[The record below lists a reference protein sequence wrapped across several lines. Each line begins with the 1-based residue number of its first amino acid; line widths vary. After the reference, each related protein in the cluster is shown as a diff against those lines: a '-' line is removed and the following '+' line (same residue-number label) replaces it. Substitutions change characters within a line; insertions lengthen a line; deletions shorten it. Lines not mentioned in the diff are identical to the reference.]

1 MTIEIFELDY
11 LCRSAATS
19 RTVRVGVEQE
29 LIVRDVR
36 TGDTVAPD
44 RLRSTLADNAY
55 LEHVSFEPGGQLELS
70 LPPAAS
76 AVEAAAGLRAAVE
89 SVRGDAAA
97 SGIEL
102 LDDAVDDRTE
112 VPRRLRSPRY
122 DAMEKHFDSI
132 GPAGRVMMRRTAS
145 TQVCLDWWPG
155 DEGLE
160 QYRVLQ
166 LAGPW
171 LAAAYARSTGPG
183 SRLATWLE
191 VDPDRTAF
199 DGRLL
204 VGDPVEAY
212 ERFARGAVRFAEPHL
227 TTLFPPVR
235 PRGTYLEVRYLDAQ
249 PLDRIEQVVEVL
261 ATLAYD
267 ADVRARV
274 LHELEPLA
282 QRLGDYWRAA
292 AAGSLVP
299 TAVDSLSTP
308 VVAVA

>member
-1 MTIEIFELDY
+1 MTIEIFELDH
-11 LCRSAATS
+11 LSHRAAAS

-36 TGDTVAPD
+36 TGGTVAPD
-44 RLRSTLADNAY
+44 RLLSTLADNAY
-55 LEHVSFEPGGQLELS
+55 IEHVSFEPGGQLELS
-70 LPPAAS
+70 LPPAAC
-76 AVEAAAGLRAAVE
+76 AVEAATGLRAAVN
-89 SVRGDAAA
+89 SVRADAAA

-102 LDDAVDDRTE
+102 LDDAVDHRTD

-155 DEGLE
+155 EEGLE

-171 LAAAYARSTGPG
+171 IAAAYARSTGPG
-183 SRLATWLE
+183 SRLATWLD

-212 ERFARGAVRFAEPHL
+212 KQFARGAARFAESHL
-227 TTLFPPVR
+227 STLFPPVR

-249 PLDRIEQVVEVL
+249 PLDRVEQVVEVL

-282 QRLGDYWRAA
+282 HRLGDYWRAA
-292 AAGSLVP
+292 AAGSLAP
-299 TAVDSLSTP
+299 TA
-308 VVAVA
+308 AAAA

>member
-1 MTIEIFELDY
+1 M
-11 LCRSAATS
+11 
-19 RTVRVGVEQE
+19 
-29 LIVRDVR
+29 R
-36 TGDTVAPD
+36 TGGTVEPD
-44 RLRSTLADNAY
+44 RLRSTLADNPY

-89 SVRGDAAA
+89 SVREDAAA

-102 LDDAVDDRTE
+102 LDDAVDHRPE

-155 DEGLE
+155 DEGIE

-191 VDPDRTAF
+191 VDPDRTASTA
-199 DGRLL
+199 GSSS
-204 VGDPVEAY
+204 A
-212 ERFARGAVRFAEPHL
+212 
-227 TTLFPPVR
+227 TR
-235 PRGTYLEVRYLDAQ
+235 PRPTSGS
-249 PLDRIEQVVEVL
+249 
-261 ATLAYD
+261 
-267 ADVRARV
+267 
-274 LHELEPLA
+274 
-282 QRLGDYWRAA
+282 RAA
-292 AAGSLVP
+292 PSGSP
-299 TAVDSLSTP
+299 SRT
-308 VVAVA
+308 